1 MSDRQSDSIQQV
13 REAAR
18 EQAKDIDEYAVCCS
32 DGDFEY
38 ARTEDVALDIRDEMR
53 SMRESLH
60 PSESHEYDVI
70 TLGANEGGGGR

>member
-1 MSDRQSDSIQQV
+1 MSNKYSESIQQV
-13 REAAR
+13 REAVR

-53 SMRESLH
+53 AMRESLH
-60 PSESHEYDVI
+60 PSESHEYEVI
-70 TLGANEGGGGR
+70 TLDANEGGSGR

>member
-1 MSDRQSDSIQQV
+1 V

-53 SMRESLH
+53 AAREGRR
-60 PSESHEYDVI
+60 PEVDFEYDVI
-70 TLGANEGGGGR
+70 GLGANEGGGGQ

>member
-1 MSDRQSDSIQQV
+1 MSNKQSDSIQQV

-18 EQAKDIDEYAVCCS
+18 EQTKDIDEYAVCCS

-53 SMRESLH
+53 SMRESLQ

-70 TLGANEGGGGR
+70 TLGANEGSGGR